1 MNIIFKVSLR
11 NLLRQKR
18 RNFLLGIGIAF
29 GMSIL
34 VIASS
39 FSQGLVDVLIKD
51 LISSVAGHVQIN
63 GNEKSKRIIRDK
75 EPIYKVINKY
85 QDKILRIDE
94 SVGAYTRIIG
104 NGNSI
109 NAPIVGVK
117 NQDGFFG
124 NYLRIISGDTKDFD
138 TNTFEYPIIIS
149 PDKAKSLKVKV
160 GDVVKAKF
168 TTVTGQIQAVNMQV
182 IAIATT
188 NSSFTDFVLYMDV
201 NKMRTLLG
209 YRPWESGPIQI
220 VLNNPKKDTI
230 FIADEIRN
238 EIKPELLKG
247 KGTILDKPIEIYAF
261 KKDDKSIEKIFN
273 EIKVVEG
280 EKKEYTGKK
289 GFLIS
294 ESLKEKLGIKL
305 GDKVSF
311 KYISKYSG
319 EIEVEASEVNGVFQ
333 STDKFKENFIFLNG
347 EKIYKIFNEDI
358 PKDYKSDSFTKAD
371 NIYDSFAKN
380 YELLEKAKTSEE
392 LDKLK
397 RLERAYKSDRPVYS
411 VETMYETAERVLAIQ
426 YALSLI
432 TWLVGLI
439 LFFIILIGVV
449 NTLRM
454 TIKERTIEIGTLRAI
469 GMQAGEVKKGF
480 ILESILLTLVSCV
493 FGIIFGIVAIKIL
506 GSIEFDSNNPL
517 SFILKNRKIYF
528 RFSILST
535 FFQIVILTFVTGIT
549 AYFPAKRASKI
560 NPNDALRHVE

>member
-18 RNFLLGIGIAF
+18 RNFFLGIGIAF

-94 SVGAYTRIIG
+94 SVGTYTRIIG

-109 NAPIVGVK
+109 NAPVVGVK

-124 NYLRIISGDTKDFD
+124 NYLKIISGDTKDFD
-138 TNTFEYPIIIS
+138 TDTFEYPIIIS

-209 YRPWESGPIQI
+209 YRPWESGPIQV

-230 FIADEIRN
+230 LIADEIRK
-238 EIKPELLKG
+238 EIKPKLLKG
-247 KGTILDKPIEIYAF
+247 KGTIFSEPIEIYAF
-261 KKDDKSIEKIFN
+261 KKDNKSIEKIFN
-273 EIKVVEG
+273 EIKVLEG

-294 ESLKEKLGIKL
+294 ENLKKKLGIKL

-311 KYISKYSG
+311 KYMSKYSG
-319 EIEVEASEVNGVFQ
+319 EIEVEESEVNGIFK

-358 PKDYKSDSFTKAD
+358 PKDYGSDSFNKAD
-371 NIYDSFAKN
+371 DFYDSLAKN
-380 YELLEKAKTSEE
+380 YELLEKAKTSDE

-397 RLERAYKSDRPVYS
+397 RLERTYKSDRPAYS

-432 TWLVGLI
+432 TWLIGLI

-469 GMQAGEVKKGF
+469 GMQARDVKNGF
-480 ILESILLTLVSCV
+480 ILESLLLTLVSCGV
-493 FGIIFGIVAIKIL
+493 GIIL
-506 GSIEFDSNNPL
+506 E
-517 SFILKNRKIYF
+517 
-528 RFSILST
+528 
-535 FFQIVILTFVTGIT
+535 
-549 AYFPAKRASKI
+549 
-560 NPNDALRHVE
+560 

>member
-18 RNFLLGIGIAF
+18 RNFFLGIGIAF

-51 LISSVAGHVQIN
+51 LISSVTGHVQIN

-94 SVGAYTRIIG
+94 SVGTYTRIIG

-109 NAPIVGVK
+109 NAPVVGVK

-138 TNTFEYPIIIS
+138 TDTFEYPIIIS

-160 GDVVKAKF
+160 GDIVKAKF

-209 YRPWESGPIQI
+209 YRPWESGPIQV

-230 FIADEIRN
+230 LIADEIRK
-238 EIKPELLKG
+238 EIKPKLLKG
-247 KGTILDKPIEIYAF
+247 KGTIFSEPIEIYAF
-261 KKDDKSIEKIFN
+261 KKDNKSIEKIFN
-273 EIKVVEG
+273 EIKVLEG

-294 ESLKEKLGIKL
+294 ENLKKKLGIKL

-311 KYISKYSG
+311 KYMSKYSG
-319 EIEVEASEVNGVFQ
+319 EIEVEESEVNGIFK

-358 PKDYKSDSFTKAD
+358 PKDYGSDSFNKAD
-371 NIYDSFAKN
+371 DFYDSLAKN
-380 YELLEKAKTSEE
+380 YELLEKAKTSDE

-397 RLERAYKSDRPVYS
+397 RLERTYKSDRPAYS

-432 TWLVGLI
+432 TWLVGLM

-469 GMQAGEVKKGF
+469 GMQARDVKNGF
-480 ILESILLTLVSCV
+480 ILESLLLTLVSCG

-506 GSIEFDSNNPL
+506 GSIEFDSSNPL

-535 FFQIVILTFVTGIT
+535 FFQIVILTFVTGVT

>member
-18 RNFLLGIGIAF
+18 RNFFLGIGIAF

-39 FSQGLVDVLIKD
+39 FSQGLIDVLIKD

-94 SVGAYTRIIG
+94 SVGTYTRIIG

-138 TNTFEYPIIIS
+138 TDTFEYPIIIS

-160 GDVVKAKF
+160 GDIVKAKF

-209 YRPWESGPIQI
+209 YRSWESGPIQV

-230 FIADEIRN
+230 LIADEIRK
-238 EIKPELLKG
+238 EIKPKLLKG
-247 KGTILDKPIEIYAF
+247 KGTIFSEPIEIYAF
-261 KKDDKSIEKIFN
+261 KKDNKSIEKIFN
-273 EIKVVEG
+273 EIKVLEG

-294 ESLKEKLGIKL
+294 ENLKKKLGIKL

-311 KYISKYSG
+311 KYMSKYSG
-319 EIEVEASEVNGVFQ
+319 EIEVEESEVNGIFK

-358 PKDYKSDSFTKAD
+358 PKDYGSDSFNKAD
-371 NIYDSFAKN
+371 DLYDSLAKN
-380 YELLEKAKTSEE
+380 YELLEKAKTSDE

-397 RLERAYKSDRPVYS
+397 RLERTYKSDRPAYS

-469 GMQAGEVKKGF
+469 GMQARDVKNGF
-480 ILESILLTLVSCV
+480 ILESLLLTLVSCG

-506 GSIEFDSNNPL
+506 GSIEFDSSNPL

-535 FFQIVILTFVTGIT
+535 FFQIVILTFVTGVT

>member
-94 SVGAYTRIIG
+94 SVGTYTRIIG

-168 TTVTGQIQAVNMQV
+168 TTVTGQIQAVNMQI

-311 KYISKYSG
+311 KYMSKYSG
-319 EIEVEASEVNGVFQ
+319 EIEVEASEVNGIFKN
-333 STDKFKENFIFLNG
+333 TDKFKENFIFLNG

-380 YELLEKAKTSEE
+380 YELLEKAKTSDE

-397 RLERAYKSDRPVYS
+397 RLERAYKSDRPAYS

-426 YALSLI
+426 YALSFI

-469 GMQAGEVKKGF
+469 GMQAGEVKNGF

>member
-18 RNFLLGIGIAF
+18 RNFFLGIGIAF

-51 LISSVAGHVQIN
+51 LISSVTGHVQIN

-94 SVGAYTRIIG
+94 SVGTYTRIIG

-109 NAPIVGVK
+109 NAPVVGVK

-138 TNTFEYPIIIS
+138 TDTFEYPIIIS

-160 GDVVKAKF
+160 GDIVKAKF

-209 YRPWESGPIQI
+209 YRPWESGPIQV

-230 FIADEIRN
+230 LIADEIRK
-238 EIKPELLKG
+238 EIKPKLLKG
-247 KGTILDKPIEIYAF
+247 KGTIFSEPIEIYAF
-261 KKDDKSIEKIFN
+261 KKDNKSIEKIFN
-273 EIKVVEG
+273 EIKVLEG

-294 ESLKEKLGIKL
+294 ENLKKKLGIKL

-311 KYISKYSG
+311 KYMSKYSG
-319 EIEVEASEVNGVFQ
+319 EIEVEESEVNGIFK

-358 PKDYKSDSFTKAD
+358 PKDYGSDSFNKAD
-371 NIYDSFAKN
+371 DFYDSLAKN
-380 YELLEKAKTSEE
+380 YELLEKAKTSDE

-397 RLERAYKSDRPVYS
+397 RLERTYKSDRPAYS

-469 GMQAGEVKKGF
+469 GMQARDVKNGF
-480 ILESILLTLVSCV
+480 ILESLLLTLVSCG

-506 GSIEFDSNNPL
+506 GSIEFDSSNPL

-535 FFQIVILTFVTGIT
+535 FFQIVILTFVTGVT